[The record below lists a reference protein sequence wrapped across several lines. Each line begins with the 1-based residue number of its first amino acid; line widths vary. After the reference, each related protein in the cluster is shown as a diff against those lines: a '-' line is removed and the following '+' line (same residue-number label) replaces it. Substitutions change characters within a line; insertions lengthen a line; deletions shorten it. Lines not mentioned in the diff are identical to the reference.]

1 MGSNRP
7 HRHTLL
13 EESPCITTWVA
24 TLNCP
29 IVCVFLLC
37 VLFMHK
43 PTTHHHAV
51 GSNIDN
57 IINVHLLFSNVYNY
71 TLSLTPMHT
80 VTCSPPC
87 VNGACVLDNVC
98 ACSQGYTGPTC
109 NTPVYSLCSVNPCG
123 QDERCGLLAGSHYCG
138 DCPAGGNS
146 GSLLCQLTGELESAN
161 VVKKDTYWSMVI
173 GTNYL

>member
-13 EESPCITTWVA
+13 VGIPITTWVA
-24 TLNCP
+24 TLSCP

-57 IINVHLLFSNVYNY
+57 ITNVHLFFSNVYNH
-71 TLSLTPMHT
+71 TLSPSHPRTQSPVPHFALTVPAYRT
-80 VTCSPPC
+80 TYV
-87 VNGACVLDNVC
+87 
-98 ACSQGYTGPTC
+98 
-109 NTPVYSLCSVNPCG
+109 PVVKATL
-123 QDERCGLLAGSHYCG
+123 GLLATPLSIACARSTLVGRMRG
-138 DCPAGGNS
+138 
-146 GSLLCQLTGELESAN
+146 
-161 VVKKDTYWSMVI
+161 VVY
-173 GTNYL
+173 